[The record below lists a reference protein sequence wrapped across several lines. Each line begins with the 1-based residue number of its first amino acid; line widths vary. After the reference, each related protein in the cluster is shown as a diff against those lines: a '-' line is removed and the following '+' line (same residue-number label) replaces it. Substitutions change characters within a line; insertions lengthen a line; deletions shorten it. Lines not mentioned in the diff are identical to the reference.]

1 MELAIKV
8 CGMKYA
14 DNIKKLSAIKP
25 DLMGF
30 IFYPPS
36 KRFIGLEFLKTDL
49 VDISSQII
57 KTAVFVNAHL
67 HEVLE
72 FSKMYGMQAVQLH
85 GNESPDF
92 CKVIKNEGFTVLK
105 AFGIDAQF
113 DFTTLAPYLDVV
125 DFFLFDTKTDLHGGS
140 GETFSWRILDNYEY
154 KKPFFLSGGLSL
166 VNLDSI
172 KNINNEYF
180 YGVDL
185 NSKFELEPGLK
196 DIEQLTQAFNLIRN

>member
-1 MELAIKV
+1 
-8 CGMKYA
+8 
-14 DNIKKLSAIKP
+14 
-25 DLMGF
+25 
-30 IFYPPS
+30 
-36 KRFIGLEFLKTDL
+36 
-49 VDISSQII
+49 
-57 KTAVFVNAHL
+57 
-67 HEVLE
+67 
-72 FSKMYGMQAVQLH
+72 MYGMQAVQLH